1 MESPRMEYL
10 VRYGKTG
17 GFGRFR
23 SQKPLELSRGDL
35 VIIES
40 HRGREIGE
48 VISPSTTNIATFLPN
63 STVGKIFDL
72 LSPDDHRP
80 HEIQLKATQLIN
92 AANEYCIA
100 SGMDVSVMD
109 AEVLLDEKHAVIHLA
124 TNPATKDLGELISSL
139 SDNFKLH
146 IYVENLSQNQ
156 TIKED
161 SSNNCGETCG
171 STNCNSKPGGCGSCE
186 SGGCGTCGAKK
197 EKRPASKD
205 SNLQRRPLL

>member
-124 TNPATKDLGELISSL
+124 TNPVIDLRELISNL
-139 SDNFKLH
+139 SDRFKLH

-156 TIKED
+156 TNEEAPA
-161 SSNNCGETCG
+161 NNCGKSCG
-171 STNCNSKPGGCGSCE
+171 STNCDSKQGDCGSCE

-197 EKRPASKD
+197 DKKPALKD
-205 SNLQRRPLL
+205 SNLQRRPLI